1 MLLTIISTIV
11 GILGIIFSIYHF
23 YYKEKKEITIK
34 VNSITHEVKENI
46 RIFEQNMDKIR
57 KRATFGYIPF
67 QIAAY
72 EEFKQLS
79 TEEIDS
85 RLGSTALDF
94 LKDGYVNIYHFNSN
108 LNSIKESGHPHTAK
122 NDLYE
127 CLKKIKSN
135 FDNFLSQ

>member
-1 MLLTIISTIV
+1 MAS
-11 GILGIIFSIYHF
+11 
-23 YYKEKKEITIK
+23 EIK
-34 VNSITHEVKENI
+34 S
-46 RIFEQNMDKIR
+46 
-57 KRATFGYIPF
+57 GYIPF